1 MMPTMTEPIMTKVN
15 VSSFGFDVGTGVACG
30 KQQKSTVQPS
40 FRFPH
45 TNCGR
50 YGSFLLGQSIEVHLC
65 IVGATVVGSGVG
77 LYVGDSVGDGV
88 GLGVDGVGP
97 AVGLWVGEVGAILG
111 LVVGTAVGTAVGA
124 NEGTYVSPA
133 IVYVRDGRRREMGGR
148 ETVSERER
156 A

>member
-88 GLGVDGVGP
+88 GFRVGP
-97 AVGLWVGEVGAILG
+97 PVGL
-111 LVVGTAVGTAVGA
+111 
-124 NEGTYVSPA
+124 
-133 IVYVRDGRRREMGGR
+133 
-148 ETVSERER
+148 
-156 A
+156 